1 MTQILHYLRK
11 GAEFV
16 AVAAFVAM
24 FGAFLLQVFMRY
36 VVNHPLGW
44 TSEACVIFYIWVI
57 FWTAAFLLR
66 ERDHVTFS
74 MIYDGVSPPARRVM
88 AIIGAIAIGAAFVA
102 GFPAMFSFITFMK
115 IDVTPVTRIRFDYVY
130 SVWILFVLAV
140 IARSLASLIRLLG
153 RNWRRETGDDPSA
166 ARHGPAPTVE

>member
-1 MTQILHYLRK
+1 MTRALLYGRK

-16 AVAAFVAM
+16 AVALFIAM

-36 VVNHPLGW
+36 VVNRPLGW

-57 FWTAAFLLR
+57 FWTAALLLR
-66 ERDHVTFS
+66 ERDHVAFT
-74 MIYDGVSPPARRVM
+74 MIYDGVQPPTRRIL
-88 AIIGAIAIGAAFVA
+88 AILGVLAIGGSFIA
-102 GFPAMFSFITFMK
+102 GFPAMLSYITFMK

-140 IARSLASLIRLLG
+140 IARSLVSLVRLLG
-153 RNWRRETGDDPSA
+153 PNWRRETGDGPSG
-166 ARHGPAPTVE
+166 ARQEPMASGD

>member
-1 MTQILHYLRK
+1 MTRILLYLRK

-16 AVAAFVAM
+16 AVGVFVAM

-44 TSEACVIFYIWVI
+44 TSEACVILYIWVV
-57 FWTAAFLLR
+57 FWTAALLLS
-66 ERDHVTFS
+66 ERDHVAFT
-74 MIYDGVSPPARRVM
+74 MVYDAVRPPARRVM
-88 AIIGAIAIGAAFVA
+88 AILGALAIGGAFIA

-153 RNWRRETGDDPSA
+153 RNWRRETGDRETTP
-166 ARHGPAPTVE
+166 

>member
-1 MTQILHYLRK
+1 MAQILRHLRK
-11 GAEFV
+11 GAELV
-16 AVAAFVAM
+16 AVIAFVAM

-66 ERDHVTFS
+66 ERDHVSFN
-74 MIYDGVSPPARRVM
+74 MIHDGVRPPARRVM
-88 AIIGAIAIGAAFVA
+88 AILGVAAIAVAFIA
-102 GFPAMFSFITFMK
+102 GFPAQLSFITFMK

-130 SVWILFVLAV
+130 SVWILFVVAV
-140 IARSLASLIRLLG
+140 IVRSVVSLIRLFG
-153 RNWRRETGDDPSA
+153 RNWRRETGDEPPA
-166 ARHGPAPTVE
+166 GHEPVARVE

>member
-16 AVAAFVAM
+16 AVGLFVAM

-36 VVNHPLGW
+36 VINHPLGW

-66 ERDHVTFS
+66 ERDHVAFS
-74 MIYDGVSPPARRVM
+74 MIYEGVRPPARRVM
-88 AIIGAIAIGAAFVA
+88 AILGVLAIGGGFIA
-102 GFPAMFSFITFMK
+102 GFPAMLSFITFMK

-130 SVWILFVLAV
+130 SVWILFFLAV
-140 IARSLASLIRLLG
+140 IARSIASLIRLLG
-153 RNWRRETGDDPSA
+153 RNWRRETGD
-166 ARHGPAPTVE
+166 APTGHEQAPAVE

>member
-16 AVAAFVAM
+16 AVGFFVAM

-36 VVNHPLGW
+36 VINHPLGW

-57 FWTAAFLLR
+57 FWTAAFLLK
-66 ERDHVTFS
+66 ERDHVAFT
-74 MIYDGVSPPARRVM
+74 MIFDAASPPARRVM
-88 AIIGAIAIGAAFVA
+88 AILGAAAIGGAFIA

-140 IARSLASLIRLLG
+140 IARAIALLIRLFG
-153 RNWRRETGDDPSA
+153 RNWRREIGDRPPAGQEPA
-166 ARHGPAPTVE
+166 ATVE

>member
-1 MTQILHYLRK
+1 MSQVLAYLRK

-16 AVAAFVAM
+16 AVGCFVAM

-66 ERDHVTFS
+66 ERDHVAFT
-74 MIYDGVSPPARRVM
+74 MVYDAVRPPTRRIM
-88 AIIGAIAIGAAFVA
+88 AIVGVIAMGGAFVA

-130 SVWILFVLAV
+130 SVWILFAVAV
-140 IARSLASLIRLLG
+140 IVRSVVSLVRLLG
-153 RNWRRETGDDPSA
+153 RNWWRVTGDAPPVEGQGPA
-166 ARHGPAPTVE
+166 ARTE

>member
-1 MTQILHYLRK
+1 MKRVLSYLRK

-16 AVAAFVAM
+16 AVGFFVAM

-36 VVNHPLGW
+36 VINHPLGW

-66 ERDHVTFS
+66 ERDHVAFT
-74 MIYDGVSPPARRVM
+74 MIYEGVRPPARRVM
-88 AIIGAIAIGAAFVA
+88 AILGVAAIAAGFIA
-102 GFPAMFSFITFMK
+102 GFPATFSFITFMK

-140 IARSLASLIRLLG
+140 IARSVASLIRLLG
-153 RNWRRETGDDPSA
+153 RNWRRETGDEPTA
-166 ARHGPAPTVE
+166 AHRPVTTVE

>member
-1 MTQILHYLRK
+1 MKRILPYLRK

-16 AVAAFVAM
+16 AVILFVAM

-36 VVNHPLGW
+36 VMDRPLGW

-66 ERDHVTFS
+66 ERDHVAFTMVF
-74 MIYDGVSPPARRVM
+74 DAASPPARRVM
-88 AIIGAIAIGAAFVA
+88 AIVGAAAIGGAFIA

-140 IARSLASLIRLLG
+140 IARSLASLVRLLG
-153 RNWRRETGDDPSA
+153 RNWRQETGDRPPGGQEPGSI
-166 ARHGPAPTVE
+166 VE